1 MHALIRRKALP
12 QRALSIVFA
21 LVVVGGLTG
30 CSSFREAIGAGK
42 SPPDEFAVVTKAPLV
57 VPPDFA
63 LRPPEPGAPRPQE
76 MTPAAAAHQTV
87 FGLPPAPPTP
97 APGTS
102 QGEVILLAM
111 AGADRAD
118 ADIRKIIESETLALE
133 AKDKGFA
140 DRILF
145 WKGETDSV
153 VDAEA
158 EAQRLRETEAS
169 GATGGIPS
177 PHDME
182 AAETPKA
189 ETRQQGGIRGWLQ
202 KISPF

>member
-1 MHALIRRKALP
+1 MLGLIGRKASLK
-12 QRALSIVFA
+12 QALSVVTA
-21 LVVVGGLTG
+21 LVVAGGLSA

-97 APGTS
+97 SAGTS
-102 QGEVILLAM
+102 KGEVMLLAM

-118 ADIRKIIESETLALE
+118 ADIRKVIEAETLALE

-145 WKGETDSV
+145 WRGEANSV

-158 EAQRLRETEAS
+158 EAQRIRESEAA

-177 PHDME
+177 SE
-182 AAETPKA
+182 ATATGEKPKA
-189 ETRQQGGIRGWLQ
+189 EARQRGGLRGWLQ
-202 KISPF
+202 EILPF